1 MSDHPN
7 QCEDKTTRR
16 KWDSQS
22 SCPLGAA
29 WSGCCLYKSP
39 RSKYQAQ
46 RWPHQMPEIQQ
57 NGLRPSQAAEIFP
70 GCDWGIWHLT
80 LEHCLVTACSVD
92 LPKWFENG
100 DHFSLFWST
109 IEYTWQAFLPIKFG
123 TVVCDIVSVWFS
135 IFVPRAGQLYYC
147 ISRSQSYRLDQIW
160 RSWPWQQPIRVDL
173 VLLHSHLC
181 SIVEKGFVS
190 LCLHFYFGLSYCLFL
205 TFAVTPLF

>member
-123 TVVCDIVSVWFS
+123 TVVCDIVFDFQFLCLGLGNYIIALVDHSHTGLIKYGGAGHDNSQSESTWSCSTLICVALWRKDLSHFVS
-135 IFVPRAGQLYYC
+135 IF
-147 ISRSQSYRLDQIW
+147 I
-160 RSWPWQQPIRVDL
+160 L
-173 VLLHSHLC
+173 VCHTVC
-181 SIVEKGFVS
+181 F
-190 LCLHFYFGLSYCLFL
+190 
-205 TFAVTPLF
+205 